1 MFLRQL
7 LWESKCSFKVWP
19 SPFSVPPA
27 LPEFTT
33 SAIVPSYW
41 MDGIHAIC
49 LKKLEKSCHGASETR
64 SFSSQFLI
72 GQLLVIQVIW
82 IYSYRAP
89 IWFLSTFCTFC
100 CVYIMAAWTQDISVV
115 QTELE
120 IRLFSKSPLLA
131 RAERHHQ
138 DSFENLCGVEVWTL
152 TSFRLCWSFDYT
164 PTRSL
169 VFWGLFRD
177 ASWIDA
183 MKFWKTE
190 IYQAAQAEF
199 HTICCR
205 FCALSSEHK
214 GPVVAGA
221 GRGSAAGTSVPSL
234 PQVSRPSFEVTPVQE
249 IRSAHWELTTKKS
262 QSLSSLC
269 PQPLPTLKLIET

>member
-1 MFLRQL
+1 MDRITPPFASKTSKKVVMERLRRGL
-7 LWESKCSFKVWP
+7 SVVNFWLVNFWLSKWSGY
-19 SPFSVPPA
+19 
-27 LPEFTT
+27 T
-33 SAIVPSYW
+33 
-41 MDGIHAIC
+41 
-49 LKKLEKSCHGASETR
+49 
-64 SFSSQFLI
+64 LI
-72 GQLLVIQVIW
+72 GPPV
-82 IYSYRAP
+82 
-89 IWFLSTFCTFC
+89 WFLSTFCTFC
-100 CVYIMAAWTQDISVV
+100 CVYIMAALTQDISVV

-138 DSFENLCGVEVWTL
+138 DSVENLCRVEVWTL

-169 VFWGLFRD
+169 VFWWLLRD

-183 MKFWKTE
+183 MKFSKTE
-190 IYQAAQAEF
+190 IYQAEF

-234 PQVSRPSFEVTPVQE
+234 SQISRPSFEVTPVQE
-249 IRSAHWELTTKKS
+249 GQEPLIENWQQKKYVESLSPTPPNPQADTNIAYTTKTDTVI
-262 QSLSSLC
+262 
-269 PQPLPTLKLIET
+269 PVPTGMKRW